1 MPKMKTQSSAKKR
14 FKVTATGKVMAGAA
28 HKRHRLISKSKKAKR
43 QNRRT
48 SALCKADGIIIKRNF
63 LPYGL

>member
-14 FKVTATGKVMAGAA
+14 FKVTATGKVKAGAA
-28 HKRHRLISKSKKAKR
+28 HKRHRLISKPKKMKR

-48 SALCKADGIIIKRNF
+48 SVLAKPDGIIIKKNF
-63 LPYGL
+63 LPYA